1 MQIDYSREKIADGI
15 HYSTIINKRLKTN
28 SIVVYLLTELA
39 EETAALNAVIST
51 VLVSSNAKYPTF
63 TALNRKHDS
72 LYGSGITS
80 YYSKYG
86 DTQNLMLSA
95 SCINDRYSFEGE
107 KITEELAGILADCI
121 TDPHLEGDAFYK
133 KDFELKKQE
142 LLDAIDAEINEKRS
156 YAFKRANINIYKG
169 EPAAVPFSGSRERAE
184 QVTASSAYE
193 QYKKLLKTAQ
203 IEILFVGSDP
213 NESCKKVL
221 TEAMLKVDRNYGGDN
236 SSNLSPLKTEVCR
249 VVEPHDVA
257 QSKMVMAFKTD
268 YDNLAIMR
276 LMNAVYGGSPISK
289 LFMNVREK
297 LSLCYYCSSGYNDR
311 KGVLYVDSGIE
322 HANAKKAEAEI
333 LNQLEAMKNGDFT
346 DDEFENA
353 RRTLLNNIKGVNDNA
368 NNIGNWYFQRIYAG
382 EIFTPEEYIEK
393 LKKVTREEVIAAA
406 NSLKLDTVYVLTG
419 KEAV

>member
-1 MQIDYSREKIADGI
+1 MPINYSREKIADGI
-15 HYSTIINKRLKTN
+15 HFSTIINKRLKTN
-28 SIVVYLLTELA
+28 SIAVYLLTELA
-39 EETAALNAVIST
+39 EETAALNAVIPT
-51 VLVSSNAKYPTF
+51 VLASTNAKYQTF
-63 TALNRKHDS
+63 TELNRKHDS

-95 SCINDRYSFEGE
+95 SCINDRYSFDGE
-107 KITEELAGILADCI
+107 KITAELAAILADCL
-121 TDPHLEGDAFYK
+121 TDPNLEGEAFQK
-133 KDFELKKQE
+133 KNFALKKQE

-156 YAFKRANINIYKG
+156 YAFKRANFNIYKG
-169 EPAAVPFSGSRERAE
+169 EPAAVPTSGSKERAE
-184 QVTASSAYE
+184 QITAYSAYE

-203 IEILFVGSDP
+203 IEILFVGAEP
-213 NESCKKVL
+213 NDSCKKVL
-221 TEAMLKVDRNYGGDN
+221 TESLLKIDRDYGGDN
-236 SSNLSPLKTEVCR
+236 SSNLSSLKSEVCR
-249 VVEPHDVA
+249 VTEPHDVA
-257 QSKMVMAFKTD
+257 QSKMVMAFKTG
-268 YDNLAIMR
+268 YENIAVMR

-311 KGVLYVDSGIE
+311 KGVLYVDSGVE

-333 LNQLEAMKNGDFT
+333 LNQLEAMKKGDFT

-353 RRTLLNNIKGVNDNA
+353 RRTMLNGIKGVSDNA
-368 NNIGNWYFQRIYAG
+368 NDIGNWYFQRIYSG
-382 EIFTPEEYIEK
+382 DIFTPEEYIER

-406 NSLKLDTVYVLTG
+406 NSLRLDTVYVLTG